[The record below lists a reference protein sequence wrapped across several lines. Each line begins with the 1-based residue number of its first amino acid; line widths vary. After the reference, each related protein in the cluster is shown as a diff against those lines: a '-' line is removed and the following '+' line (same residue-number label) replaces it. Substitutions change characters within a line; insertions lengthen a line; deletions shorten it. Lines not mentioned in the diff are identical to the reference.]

1 MALRSDELHY
11 NLQHLNGMLTTHE
24 AAKQLDL
31 SYWHF
36 MHLVEA
42 GRIPGV
48 RVVDRW
54 LFSPADLDEYKRRR
68 YGELVDLARTALS
81 HPDVDL
87 TEKQATIC
95 RYLANSERPSAIARK
110 LQQSRQA
117 VYSQITLIREKV
129 ARILDQRADPNA
141 DPEQAAPRR
150 RSRRRQRSKG
160 PIPLPTPASEAEASA
175 HSSSAETPES
185 GLTP

>member
-11 NLQHLNGMLTTHE
+11 NLQQLNGMLTTHE
-24 AAKQLDL
+24 AAQQLDL

-54 LFSPADLDEYKRRR
+54 LFSQTDLDTYRRSR
-68 YGELVDLARTALS
+68 YAQLEDMARTALE
-81 HPDVDL
+81 HPSVGA

-95 RYLANSERPSAIARK
+95 RCLVNSERASQTARQ
-110 LQQSRQA
+110 LQQ
-117 VYSQITLIREKV
+117 T
-129 ARILDQRADPNA
+129 
-141 DPEQAAPRR
+141 
-150 RSRRRQRSKG
+150 
-160 PIPLPTPASEAEASA
+160 
-175 HSSSAETPES
+175 
-185 GLTP
+185 

>member
-54 LFSPADLDEYKRRR
+54 LFSPNDLNDYRRSK
-68 YGELVDLARTALS
+68 YGELEDLANLALD
-81 HPDVDL
+81 HPGVDL
-87 TEKQATIC
+87 TEKQAMIC
-95 RYLANSERPSAIARK
+95 RSLTRNERPSDIARK

-117 VYSQITLIREKV
+117 VHSQISLIREKV
-129 ARILDQRADPNA
+129 ARVQ
-141 DPEQAAPRR
+141 
-150 RSRRRQRSKG
+150 
-160 PIPLPTPASEAEASA
+160 LPQ
-175 HSSSAETPES
+175 SSSKEPQPKKRLGRPKKTPLS
-185 GLTP
+185 LQSSNNTP

>member
-24 AAKQLDL
+24 AAKHLDL

-54 LFSPADLDEYKRRR
+54 LFSPNDLNEYRRSK
-68 YGELVDLARTALS
+68 YGELEDMARTAID
-81 HPDVDL
+81 HPAIDL
-87 TEKQATIC
+87 TEKQEVIC
-95 RYLANSERPSAIARK
+95 RYLANSERPSDIARK

-117 VYSQITLIREKV
+117 VHSQIALIREKV
-129 ARILDQRADPNA
+129 SRIQTPSTS
-141 DPEQAAPRR
+141 PT
-150 RSRRRQRSKG
+150 RSKRQPRAKKE
-160 PIPLPTPASEAEASA
+160 PIPLRPQKK
-175 HSSSAETPES
+175 
-185 GLTP
+185 

>member
-1 MALRSDELHY
+1 MVLRSSELHP

-54 LFSPADLDEYKRRR
+54 LFSPGDLDDYKRSKF
-68 YGELVDLARTALS
+68 GEMENLARAALETPS
-81 HPDVDL
+81 IGL

-95 RYLANSERPSAIARK
+95 RYLIGNERPSEIARK

-117 VYSQITLIREKV
+117 VHSQISLIREKV
-129 ARILDQRADPNA
+129 SRIQT
-141 DPEQAAPRR
+141 
-150 RSRRRQRSKG
+150 
-160 PIPLPTPASEAEASA
+160 PLPESPEAQ
-175 HSSSAETPES
+175 SSPTALKRVSRAKRPRV
-185 GLTP
+185 

>member
-24 AAKQLDL
+24 AAEKLDL

-36 MHLVEA
+36 MHLVEK
-42 GRIPGV
+42 GQIPGV

-54 LFSPADLDEYKRRR
+54 LFSPVDLDEYRHNK
-68 YGELVDLARTALS
+68 YGELEDMAKTALE
-81 HPDVDL
+81 HPAVDL

-95 RYLANSERPSAIARK
+95 RYLVSSERPSQIARK

-117 VYSQITLIREKV
+117 VHSQISLIREKV
-129 ARILDQRADPNA
+129 TRLQSPKASKAPKHP
-141 DPEQAAPRR
+141 PEKSLNGESSQHHRQSKKPISLKPPR
-150 RSRRRQRSKG
+150 
-160 PIPLPTPASEAEASA
+160 
-175 HSSSAETPES
+175 
-185 GLTP
+185 

>member
-1 MALRSDELHY
+1 MVYSERIGISLPDTFSIRQENRRKTWDMLLRSEELHS

-54 LFSPADLDEYKRRR
+54 LFSPNDLDAYRRSK
-68 YGELVDLARTALS
+68 YGELEDLAKTAL
-81 HPDVDL
+81 
-87 TEKQATIC
+87 
-95 RYLANSERPSAIARK
+95 ERPAID
-110 LQQSRQA
+110 L
-117 VYSQITLIREKV
+117 
-129 ARILDQRADPNA
+129 
-141 DPEQAAPRR
+141 
-150 RSRRRQRSKG
+150 
-160 PIPLPTPASEAEASA
+160 
-175 HSSSAETPES
+175 
-185 GLTP
+185 

>member
-1 MALRSDELHY
+1 MVLRSAELHS

-42 GRIPGV
+42 GRIPGI

-54 LFSPADLDEYKRRR
+54 LFSPDDLDEYRRSK
-68 YGELVDLARTALS
+68 YGELEDLARAALES
-81 HPDVDL
+81 PNVDL
-87 TEKQATIC
+87 TEKQEIIC
-95 RYLANSERPSAIARK
+95 RHLLNNERPSEIARQ

-117 VYSQITLIREKV
+117 VHSQISLIREKV
-129 ARILDQRADPNA
+129 
-141 DPEQAAPRR
+141 
-150 RSRRRQRSKG
+150 SRLNSE
-160 PIPLPTPASEAEASA
+160 LPTPSTTTRR
-175 HSSSAETPES
+175 SSRSKRDQIP
-185 GLTP
+185 L

>member
-1 MALRSDELHY
+1 MVLRSDELHR

-54 LFSPADLDEYKRRR
+54 LFSPDDLDEYRRSK
-68 YGELVDLARTALS
+68 YGELEDLASAALS
-81 HPDVDL
+81 DPLVGL
-87 TEKQATIC
+87 TEKQEVIC
-95 RYLANSERPSAIARK
+95 RYLVNNERPSEIARK

-117 VYSQITLIREKV
+117 VHSQISLIREKV
-129 ARILDQRADPNA
+129 SRVL
-141 DPEQAAPRR
+141 AAPDSTTPPPRR
-150 RSRRRQRSKG
+150 TNRKRD
-160 PIPLPTPASEAEASA
+160 PIPLPSKGKA
-175 HSSSAETPES
+175 
-185 GLTP
+185 

>member
-1 MALRSDELHY
+1 MVLRSDELHQ

-54 LFSPADLDEYKRRR
+54 LFSPTDLDDYRRSK
-68 YGELVDLARTALS
+68 YGELEDMARTALDQ
-81 HPDVDL
+81 PVGL
-87 TEKQATIC
+87 TEKQEIIC
-95 RYLANSERPSAIARK
+95 RYLVNNERPSQIARK

-117 VYSQITLIREKV
+117 VHSQITLIREKV
-129 ARILDQRADPNA
+129 SRLQSE
-141 DPEQAAPRR
+141 PETSAPVPRR
-150 RSRRRQRSKG
+150 TSRNKRD
-160 PIPLPTPASEAEASA
+160 PLSFAPQGRA
-175 HSSSAETPES
+175 
-185 GLTP
+185 

>member
-1 MALRSDELHY
+1 MALRSDELQY

-54 LFSPADLDEYKRRR
+54 LFSPNDLNDYRRSK
-68 YGELVDLARTALS
+68 YGELEDLANLALD
-81 HPDVDL
+81 HPGVDL

-95 RYLANSERPSAIARK
+95 RYLTSNERPSDIARK

-117 VYSQITLIREKV
+117 VHSQISLIREKV
-129 ARILDQRADPNA
+129 ARVQLPQSLSNEPQPKKRLGRP
-141 DPEQAAPRR
+141 
-150 RSRRRQRSKG
+150 KKT
-160 PIPLPTPASEAEASA
+160 PIPLRSATTP
-175 HSSSAETPES
+175 
-185 GLTP
+185 

>member
-11 NLQHLNGMLTTHE
+11 SLQHLNSMLTAHE
-24 AAKQLDL
+24 AAKHLDL

-54 LFSPADLDEYKRRR
+54 LFSPSDLNDYRRSR
-68 YGELVDLARTALS
+68 YGKLEDMATLALS
-81 HPDVDL
+81 HPGVGL
-87 TEKQATIC
+87 TEKQAIIC
-95 RYLANSERPSAIARK
+95 RHLANNARPSDIART

-117 VYSQITLIREKV
+117 VHSQISLIRDKV
-129 ARILDQRADPNA
+129 ARVQPSQTVSSH
-141 DPEQAAPRR
+141 PQAPKRL
-150 RSRRRQRSKG
+150 SRTKKV
-160 PIPLPTPASEAEASA
+160 PIPLRPPDN
-175 HSSSAETPES
+175 
-185 GLTP
+185 

>member
-1 MALRSDELHY
+1 MLQS
-11 NLQHLNGMLTTHE
+11 NLQYLNGMLTTHE

-54 LFSPADLDEYKRRR
+54 LFSLDDLHDYRRSK
-68 YGELVDLARTALS
+68 YGALEDLARTALD
-81 HPDVDL
+81 HPHIDL
-87 TEKQATIC
+87 TEKQTAIC
-95 RYLANSERPSAIARK
+95 HYLIENERPSEIARK

-117 VYSQITLIREKV
+117 VHSQITLIREKV
-129 ARILDQRADPNA
+129 SRSQAE
-141 DPEQAAPRR
+141 PE
-150 RSRRRQRSKG
+150 
-160 PIPLPTPASEAEASA
+160 PLPSNQQGKTLRTKRVPVPLAPTTMA
-175 HSSSAETPES
+175 
-185 GLTP
+185 